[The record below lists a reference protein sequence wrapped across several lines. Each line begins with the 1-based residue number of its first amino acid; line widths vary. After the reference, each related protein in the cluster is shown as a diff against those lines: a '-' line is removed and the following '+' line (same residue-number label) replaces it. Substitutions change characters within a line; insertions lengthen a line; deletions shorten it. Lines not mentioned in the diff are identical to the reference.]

1 MIVMANLTRY
11 ICLPA
16 ILAAA
21 PLVAQQGHVA
31 GPVSGYVFDRGA
43 RVLRPV
49 LGIAGASILGDGVD
63 FGMPATAVYVA
74 PRLDAAFV
82 VAGGSV
88 HLFRLGSGAPA
99 EAPLNGIGGVP
110 EGVAFSPSG
119 TAAALFAGGH
129 VQLVKGL
136 PGAPALAGVVD
147 ARANQQVSPINVR
160 PHPYRLMATESYAV
174 SDDGTLLLVSSAGSV
189 RLMQASGNEQTLM
202 DSTGAALVAFASGGH
217 DAVVASPTGPGLVV
231 VRDVAGAA
239 TPQPVAAAADIASA
253 NGVAFSADGGK
264 VYVARSRGGVA
275 VFDVAAKTRADITC
289 DCVPFG
295 LTPMGSL
302 YRLNDLG
309 TGPLWLLDPAG
320 GRIVFV
326 PAKTN

>member
-1 MIVMANLTRY
+1 MANLRRF

-21 PLVAQQGHVA
+21 PLVAQQGQVA

-43 RVLRPV
+43 HALRPV
-49 LGIAGASILGDGVD
+49 LGIAGASLLGGAID
-63 FGMPATAVYVA
+63 FGMQPTAAYVS
-74 PRLDAAFV
+74 PRLDSAFV
-82 VAGGSV
+82 VANGSV
-88 HLFRLGSGAPA
+88 HLFKLSSGAPA
-99 EAPLNGIGGVP
+99 EVPLNGIGGVP

-136 PGAPALAGVVD
+136 PDAPAVAGVVD
-147 ARANQQVSPINVR
+147 ARINQQASAISVR

-189 RLMQASGNEQTLM
+189 QLIQASGSAQSLM
-202 DSTGAALVAFASGGH
+202 DSAGAALVAFAPGGH
-217 DAVVASPTGPGLVV
+217 DVAVASANGPGLVV
-231 VRDVAGAA
+231 IRDAAGAA
-239 TPQPVAAAADIASA
+239 TQQPIAAAADIASA
-253 NGVAFSADGGK
+253 NGVAFSMDGGK
-264 VYVARSRGGVA
+264 LYVARSRGGVA
-275 VFDVAAKTRADITC
+275 GFDLTAKTRTDIPC

-302 YRLNDLG
+302 YRLNELG
-309 TGPLWLLDPAG
+309 SGPLWLLDPAG